1 MKNLQNMAL
10 LFTIKQL
17 DVWIVLLK
25 NQLNLLVIR

>member
-1 MKNLQNMAL
+1 LKNLQNMAL